1 LRGVEHAERFLLSFS
16 ILSHHAL
23 THSLLLSSPLQT
35 AIAEGLATAIV
46 SGTLPDGDPLP
57 PFLAGKRILSLD
69 LGLVLAGAKERGELE
84 SRITK
89 MLAEIQAAGDV
100 ILVID
105 EIHALVGAGSIGGRG
120 GGGGGGGMDIANLLK
135 PPLARGLLQCIGATT
150 LDEHRKHIERD
161 PALERRFQPV
171 VVGEPTEAEALE
183 ILEGLAPRYE
193 AHHRC
198 VYAPGALAA
207 AVSLSSRYVADRFL
221 PDKAIDLMDE
231 AGSRARI
238 DAYLARRAGGARG
251 VDANG
256 AETWAELEASMAATA
271 DAARAG
277 LFEEAGVLADRERG
291 VRARLVGEAGDAP
304 GVPAVTRKD
313 IEAIV
318 AQWTRV
324 PVEALGPDD
333 TERLLNLGPTLAER
347 VIGQGAA
354 VAAVARAMQRSRA
367 GLKDEDR
374 PIAGMLFAGPTGVGK
389 TELTRALCEHIF
401 GDRDAMVRLDM
412 SEYMERHTVAKLI
425 GAPPGYVG
433 YGEGGKLTEA
443 VRRRPYTVVLFDEI
457 EKAHPDVFNVLLQV
471 LEDGRLTDSGGR
483 VVSFKN
489 TLIIMTSNVGSAVI
503 GRGGGRG
510 IGFDLSQGDADE
522 GAAAYGRVR
531 SLVLEELKAFFR
543 PELLNR
549 LDEVVVFRQL
559 AQEDARAIADLE
571 LASTAARVAARGLHL
586 EITAALMDR
595 IVSEGY
601 DQEYGARPLRR
612 AIVRLVDDAL
622 SDALL
627 HGRLEEGDIA
637 VMDVDAASGETTV
650 TPVKPY
656 VGVGGGGPGPPSP
669 SFPSGSPALTGDVR
683 SEIVYSS
690 LSARRAAKEAA
701 EKEAARKA
709 EDVRA

>member
-1 LRGVEHAERFLLSFS
+1 
-16 ILSHHAL
+16 
-23 THSLLLSSPLQT
+23 
-35 AIAEGLATAIV
+35 V

-57 PFLAGKRILSLD
+57 AFLAHKRILSLD

-207 AVSLSSRYVADRFL
+207 AVALSARYVADRYL

-238 DAYLARRAGGARG
+238 DAYLSRKAGGAVG
-251 VDANG
+251 SDANG
-256 AETWAELEASMAATA
+256 AEPWAELEASMAATA

-277 LFEEAGVLADRERG
+277 LYEEAGVLADRERD
-291 VRARLVGEAGDAP
+291 VRARLVGQAGDAP
-304 GVPAVTRKD
+304 GVPAVTRRD

-324 PVEALGPDD
+324 PVEAMSPDES
-333 TERLLNLGPTLAER
+333 ERLLGLGATLGER
-347 VIGQGAA
+347 VIGQDAA
-354 VAAVARAMQRSRA
+354 VAAVARAMQRSRS

-389 TELTRALCEHIF
+389 TELTRALCEHVF
-401 GDRDAMVRLDM
+401 GARDAMVRLDM
-412 SEYMERHTVAKLI
+412 SEFMERHTVAKLI

-443 VRRRPYTVVLFDEI
+443 VRRRPYSVVLFDEI
-457 EKAHPDVFNVLLQV
+457 EKAHPDVFNILLQV

-503 GRGGGRG
+503 SGGGATRS
-510 IGFDLSQGDADE
+510 IGFDLDE
-522 GAAAYGRVR
+522 AEAGSEAAEASAYGKVR
-531 SLVLEELKAFFR
+531 SLVLGKLKGFFR

-559 AQEDARAIADLE
+559 AQEDVRRIADLE
-571 LASTAARVAARGLHL
+571 LASTAARMAGRGLHL
-586 EITAALMDR
+586 EVTAALMDR
-595 IVSEGY
+595 IVAEGY
-601 DQEYGARPLRR
+601 DREYGARPLRR
-612 AIVRLVDDAL
+612 SIIRLVDDTL

-627 HGRLEEGDIA
+627 HDRLTEGDVA
-637 VMDVDAASGETTV
+637 VMDVDASTGEPTV
-650 TPVKPY
+650 TAVKPY
-656 VGVGGGGPGPPSP
+656 GGSGGGPPSSP
-669 SFPSGSPALTGDVR
+669 STGSATSDSPALTGDVR
-683 SEIVYSS
+683 SQIVYSS
-690 LSARRAAKEAA
+690 LSKRRA
-701 EKEAARKA
+701 EKEAAERKA